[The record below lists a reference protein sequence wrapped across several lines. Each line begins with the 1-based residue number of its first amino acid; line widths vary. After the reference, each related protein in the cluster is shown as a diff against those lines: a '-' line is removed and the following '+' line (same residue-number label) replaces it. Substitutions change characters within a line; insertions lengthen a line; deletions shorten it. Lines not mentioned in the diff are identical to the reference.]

1 MYEIVYTNRMK
12 RDAKLM
18 KKRGRNLEK
27 LVEVLNLLAS
37 GNPLPQKYKDHQLT
51 GNLNDFREC
60 HIEPDWLLMYQI
72 FENELIR
79 VESTGRD
86 YDFIVTIENKTD
98 KKIRV
103 HYKDMDL
110 LDTYREGKLEASD
123 VLWEKCATKF
133 RELGLEIKS

>member
-1 MYEIVYTNRMK
+1 MK

-51 GNLNDFREC
+51 VNLNDFREC

-72 FENELIR
+72 LENELIL
-79 VESTGRD
+79 SASATGS
-86 YDFIVTIENKTD
+86 YSVYCNE
-98 KKIRV
+98 V
-103 HYKDMDL
+103 
-110 LDTYREGKLEASD
+110 LDIIDSYIDIKEA
-123 VLWEKCATKF
+123 VC
-133 RELGLEIKS
+133 